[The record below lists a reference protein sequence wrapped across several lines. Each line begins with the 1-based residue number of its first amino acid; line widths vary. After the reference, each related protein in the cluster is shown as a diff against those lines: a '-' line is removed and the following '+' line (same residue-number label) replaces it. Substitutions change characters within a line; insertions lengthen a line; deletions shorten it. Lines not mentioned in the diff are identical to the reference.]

1 MESYAWIHAFVL
13 MVTDVT
19 LVTSLPVRNYSHHLL
34 VGSVDG
40 NAEEVANR
48 SAYLF
53 DARELAAAR
62 KGSFPLTRHSGGLGR
77 ISSSPARASGHR
89 SAAGGG
95 ARNARHVRGRY
106 PDLVR

>member
-1 MESYAWIHAFVL
+1 MAFLCLRVG
-13 MVTDVT
+13 TKGH
-19 LVTSLPVRNYSHHLL
+19 SHHVL

-95 ARNARHVRGRY
+95 ARNACHLVRGRY

>member
-1 MESYAWIHAFVL
+1 MAFLRLRVG
-13 MVTDVT
+13 TKGH
-19 LVTSLPVRNYSHHLL
+19 SHHVL

-62 KGSFPLTRHSGGLGR
+62 KV
-77 ISSSPARASGHR
+77 R
-89 SAAGGG
+89 S
-95 ARNARHVRGRY
+95 
-106 PDLVR
+106 L